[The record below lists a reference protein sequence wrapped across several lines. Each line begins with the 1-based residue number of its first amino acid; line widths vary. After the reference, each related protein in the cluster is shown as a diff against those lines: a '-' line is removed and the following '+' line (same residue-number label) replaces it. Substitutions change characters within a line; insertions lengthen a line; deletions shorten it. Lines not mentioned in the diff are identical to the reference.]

1 MLNDLAQFAASMA
14 GRIFAVLLA
23 GIVGAALIASLLSGL
38 QRQRERTAD
47 RDDHL
52 FRDVAEALANP
63 APGPPLPADR
73 PLVVDRT
80 LTADLRTRFPAL
92 RAATVYVSP
101 GACHG
106 PSPGPLPGPDRPP
119 APRHRPPD
127 AGPGCLLVRL
137 PAADGTPTAVTVK
150 APPLPRA
157 IEPLLTPVYL
167 AALAVAALA
176 LALVVAR
183 MAARPVARL
192 GNAAATLARDLDAPP
207 MAASGPRDVRLAVA
221 AFNGMQ
227 ADLQRTVEERTHM
240 LAAIS
245 HDLRT
250 PLTRLRLRVDA
261 VTDPVLR
268 ERMLADVAAMRELI
282 EDGLELAR
290 VAHRPDAVE
299 AVDIAALVQSIV
311 DDAADGGQPVT
322 VDRITPIVMRTRAAA
337 LRRIVVNLIDN
348 AVRYAGDAVVSLVT
362 QGDVVRL
369 VVADRGPGI
378 DPARLDTVF
387 EPFYRIDEA
396 RGAAGGSGLGL
407 TIARLLARQIDGTVA
422 LTNRAGGGL
431 LAELRIPNRAT
442 DRPAPAGWR
451 GAHNA

>member
-1 MLNDLAQFAASMA
+1 MLTQLAAFAASMA

-23 GIVGAALIASLLSGL
+23 GIFGAALIASVLSGL
-38 QRQRERTAD
+38 QRQRERIAD
-47 RDDHL
+47 RDDHI

-63 APGPPLPADR
+63 APGPPLPAAR
-73 PLVVDRT
+73 PLVLDRT
-80 LTADLRTRFPAL
+80 LTADLRSRFPAL
-92 RAATVYVSP
+92 RAATVYASP

-106 PSPGPLPGPDRPP
+106 PSPGPPPALGLP

-127 AGPGCLLVRL
+127 AGPGCLIVRL
-137 PAADGTPTAVTVK
+137 PTAGGPPTSVMVN

-167 AALAVAALA
+167 AALTVAALA

-192 GNAAATLARDLDAPP
+192 GAAAAMLARDLDAPP
-207 MAASGPRDVRLAVA
+207 MAARGPRDVRLAVA

-261 VTDPVLR
+261 VTDRVLR
-268 ERMLADVAAMRELI
+268 ERMLSDVAAMRELI

-290 VAHRPDAVE
+290 VSHRPDAVE
-299 AVDIAALVQSIV
+299 TVDIVALVQSLV

-322 VDRITPIVMRTRAAA
+322 VDRLTPVVMPTRAAA

-348 AVRYAGDAVVSLVT
+348 AVQYGGNAVVSVVT
-362 QGDVVRL
+362 EGNVVRL

-378 DPARLDTVF
+378 DPARLDAVF

-407 TIARLLARQIDGTVA
+407 TIARLLARQIDGTVV

-431 LAELRIPNRAT
+431 LAELRVYNRTT
-442 DRPAPAGWR
+442 DDSAP
-451 GAHNA
+451 